1 MKTAVMI
8 QAHKNS
14 KYICLLAKKNPD
26 VNFYIHVDKKS
37 KPTFDEISI
46 QNISNITLL
55 KERVN
60 VYWGGYSQVIATLK
74 LLSSALKN
82 PNNQYFHFI
91 SGECFPIKS
100 FNEIEQE
107 WNASPENNYIESYI
121 NKKTN
126 WRLKVSIPFTDTI
139 FFRTFFGK
147 LLNKIIKLS
156 SYILKTS
163 KIPTK
168 NYYYGSSWFSINRR
182 LAEFIIYISH
192 STDFFDMFKKT
203 PCCDEHAFQILVRS
217 FNIKNIVN
225 NNKRFVIFN
234 GKANPEYLSIK
245 KVYEIKKSQN
255 YWFIRKLDEDL
266 LLFLLKNND

>member
-1 MKTAVMI
+1 MI

-37 KPTFDEISI
+37 QQTFDEISI
-46 QNISNITLL
+46 QNISNVTLL
-55 KERVN
+55 KERIN

-74 LLSSALKN
+74 LLNSALKN

-107 WNASPENNYIESYI
+107 WNISPENNYIESYFH
-121 NKKTN
+121 KKNN
-126 WRLKVSIPFTDTI
+126 WRLKVSMPHTDTI
-139 FFRTFFGK
+139 FFRTFLGK
-147 LLNKIIKLS
+147 VLNKTIKLS

-168 NYYYGSSWFSINRR
+168 NYYYGSSWFSINKE
-182 LAEFIIYISH
+182 LAKFIINISH
-192 STDFFDMFKKT
+192 STDFFDTFKRT
-203 PCCDEHAFQILVRS
+203 PCCDEHALQILVRN

-234 GKANPEYLSIK
+234 GKANPEYVSIQ
-245 KVYEIKKSQN
+245 KVYEIKKLQD

>member
-1 MKTAVMI
+1 MI

-126 WRLKVSIPFTDTI
+126 WRLKVSMPFTDTI

-147 LLNKIIKLS
+147 LLNKTIKLS

-182 LAEFIIYISH
+182 LAEFIIDISY

-203 PCCDEHAFQILVRS
+203 PCCDERAFQILVRS
-217 FNIKNIVN
+217 FNIKTLLI
-225 NNKRFVIFN
+225 I
-234 GKANPEYLSIK
+234 IK
-245 KVYEIKKSQN
+245 
-255 YWFIRKLDEDL
+255 D
-266 LLFLLKNND
+266 LLFLTGKQIQNIYPSKKYMK